1 MKMSE
6 EKKDGLALRKLRE
19 LKKMSR
25 KEACIVLGVNYKT
38 IEKFENGR
46 TKLLKK
52 RIDKIVLAYGFKFED
67 YALCRKGN
75 IKKVKDRLGHKKV
88 RILDD
93 NKTRRSY
100 QRVITK
106 EVKTLTAMRRLKGFS
121 QYQASFMCGYSE
133 SAIGHIENGRIEL
146 NKERITHILDCYGF
160 SYKDYEKQLKSQR
173 FTADIQ
179 DECICFIKKLSED
192 KLKTVQSLLLTLS
205 N

>member
-1 MKMSE
+1 MKMNE

-52 RIDKIVLAYGFKFED
+52 RIEKIIFAYGFKLED
-67 YALCRKGN
+67 FSLCRQGHIN
-75 IKKVKDRLGHKKV
+75 KVKAKLGYKKV
-88 RILDD
+88 RVLDD

-121 QYQASFMCGYSE
+121 QYQASFLCGYSR
-133 SAIGHIENGRIEL
+133 STIGHIENGRIEL
-146 NKERITHILDCYGF
+146 SKEGIAHIMSSYGF
-160 SYKDYEKQLKSQR
+160 SLKEYDHYFKSER
-173 FTADIQ
+173 LITDIQ
-179 DECICFIKKLSED
+179 DECIQIIKGFSEE
-192 KLKTVQSLLLTLS
+192 KLKTVQLLLITL
-205 N
+205 NN

>member
-1 MKMSE
+1 MKTSK
-6 EKKDGLALRKLRE
+6 EKKDGLALRRLRE

-52 RIDKIVLAYGFKFED
+52 RIEKITFAYGFKFED
-67 YALCRKGN
+67 FSLCRQGH
-75 IKKVKDRLGHKKV
+75 IKKVKAKLGYKKV
-88 RILDD
+88 RVLDD

-106 EVKTLTAMRRLKGFS
+106 EVKTMTAMRRLKGLS

-160 SYKDYEKQLKSQR
+160 SYKDYERQLKSER

-179 DECICFIKKLSED
+179 DECISFIKKLSED